1 MRVWVGRRGDGWGRV
16 AFHLA
21 LALFSATPAPGAA
34 RSARVQ
40 WQPSSAAGVAGYRLY
55 TRTPTGAYGPGL
67 NAGLPTVA
75 GDGTMSQLVPGLDDA
90 TSYLFAVTAY
100 AAGGAESG
108 LSNEILLPG
117 TGPSGT
123 TSTTTIISSATT
135 TTIAGGCAATVISAG
150 GGTVAGATSGA
161 SVVAPSC
168 NPTGNAPDRVYHW
181 TPSVSG
187 TATIQTCSTTATTYD
202 TVLSIRRGS
211 CTGTEVVC
219 NDDTTGCGT
228 TTDVSNPHRGSR
240 VSLAVTAGQTYAIV
254 VDGFNGARGNFSLSV
269 TPPTVAGNCA
279 SPAVIPA
286 TGGTFTGTT
295 SGASSLAGTCA
306 ATATAGERV
315 YQWTPSVSGTATID
329 TCSTT
334 ATAYD
339 TVLYVRSSTC
349 GGAQL
354 ACNDDTTG
362 CGTTTDVSNPHRGS
376 KITTSVT
383 AGQTYF
389 VVVDGYNG
397 STGSF
402 TLHVSPPGS
411 TAVIVPTTPTT
422 TEPKV
427 TSPAEAAV
435 ICGEPGACLQATWD
449 PVAGCGTAALAD
461 GIACAEVDPCG
472 GGSCAA
478 GACVPTSSGVALR
491 TLDVSKLLLRPLR
504 SGTRLL
510 AHAAFVPGTDV
521 APDTTGVRVALWSP
535 DGTSFF
541 EAELPGRAFAVN
553 RSRTRFR
560 YRLRRAAKAPA
571 GSEGLERL
579 VLRLRGGRLDATVT
593 ARLPAMDHRGG
604 VEPRRLGGSSRCRV
618 RARPRRGVQ
627 PRRGKPPLRQRRGGG
642 GSGGVGRA

>member
-1 MRVWVGRRGDGWGRV
+1 VRVWVGGRGHGWGKV

-40 WQPSSAAGVAGYRLY
+40 WRPSAAAGVAGYRLY
-55 TRTPTGAYGPGL
+55 TRTPAGSYGPGL

-117 TGPSGT
+117 TGTSGT
-123 TSTTTIISSATT
+123 TSTTTIASPSTT
-135 TTIAGGCAATVISAG
+135 TTVAGGCAATVIPAG
-150 GGTVAGATSGA
+150 GGTFTGATSGA

-168 NPTGNAPDRVYHW
+168 NPTGNSPERVYHW

-187 TATIQTCSTTATTYD
+187 TALIQTCSTTATTYD
-202 TVLSIRRGS
+202 TVLSVRRGG
-211 CTGTEVVC
+211 CTGTELVC

-240 VSLAVTAGQTYAIV
+240 VSVAVTAGQTYAIV
-254 VDGFNGARGNFSLSV
+254 VDGFNGASGNFSLAV
-269 TPPTVAGNCA
+269 TPPTAAGNCA
-279 SPAVIPA
+279 SPVVIPA

-306 ATATAGERV
+306 ATSTAGERV
-315 YQWTPSVSGTATID
+315 YQWTPSLSGTATID

-334 ATAYD
+334 ATRYD
-339 TVLYVRSSTC
+339 TVLYVRSNSC

-376 KITTSVT
+376 KVTTSIT

-389 VVVDGYNG
+389 IVVDGYNG
-397 STGSF
+397 SSGNF
-402 TLHVSPPGS
+402 TLHVTPPGG
-411 TAVIVPTTPTT
+411 AVITLPTTPTT

-427 TSPAEAAV
+427 TSPRDAEI
-435 ICGEPGACLQATWD
+435 ICGAPGTCRQATWD
-449 PVAGCGTAALAD
+449 PVAGCGTVALAD
-461 GIACAEVDPCG
+461 GVPCAEIDPCG
-472 GGSCAA
+472 SGSCAA
-478 GACVPTSSGVALR
+478 GECISTSGAVAFR
-491 TLDVSKLLLRPLR
+491 TLDVLKLLLRPLR
-504 SGTRLL
+504 NGTRLL

-521 APDTTGVRVALWSP
+521 TPDTTGVHVALWDP
-535 DGTSFF
+535 DGTPLF
-541 EAELPGRAFAVN
+541 EADLPGSAFAVN
-553 RSRTRFR
+553 RARTRFR
-560 YRLRRAAKAPA
+560 YKLRRAAKAPP

-579 VLRLRGGRLDATVT
+579 VLRSRGGRFDANLT
-593 ARLPAMDHRGG
+593 ARLPGMDLAA
-604 VEPRRLGGSSRCRV
+604 VSSRVVLAV
-618 RARPRRGVQ
+618 RLDAECARDLDVACNP
-627 PRRGKPPLRQRRGGG
+627 GG
-642 GSGGVGRA
+642 GSLRCVSGAVGAEAAE